1 MGIHP
6 SSTATA
12 VIDTT
17 YVFRKHSKYTEKM
30 DVGHRFEKS
39 SLCSKCLKPTVNL
52 QAIFFICDLI
62 KNFLDEFM
70 T

>member
-30 DVGHRFEKS
+30 DVA
-39 SLCSKCLKPTVNL
+39 LKNQAYAVSALNL
-52 QAIFFICDLI
+52 QSF
-62 KNFLDEFM
+62 
-70 T
+70 